1 METKEQ
7 LQPVPDTPD
16 APAVPEAP
24 DIPEQDSTPTW
35 KAPKKKRRWPKVVIA
50 VVVILALI
58 FFFVIRPML
67 GAGKDLLAGAYLT
80 SAAQM
85 QDMTVS
91 VSSTGTIQ
99 PIDSYNVSGMVT
111 GEVLEAPFEVGDQVE
126 KGDVLYRIDPG
137 SAETALQ
144 QAQLSVQ
151 QAQLN
156 YNSIADGLAPKA
168 SGAGVVQQLHVKK
181 GDMVSAGSP
190 IADIAN
196 TSTMTLTLPFQ
207 SADAAR
213 ISVGQAA
220 TVTLAGTLETL
231 PGTVESVA
239 SADLVGNGGA
249 LVRQVKIRVQNP
261 GALTTATTATAKVG
275 DIACAGSGTFEASL
289 SQTIT
294 ATGSGEVVSVNTSV
308 GSWVSAGQVLVNL
321 GGSSAETSLENAS
334 ISLQNAQLSLQN
346 AQDALDNY
354 TITAPISGTVIE
366 KNFKAGDT
374 IDNNSL
380 TAAGGTLAVLY
391 DMSTLTFEMKIDEK
405 DINKIQAGQEVTIT
419 ADAVEGV
426 TYSGVVDTVNING
439 TTVSGQTNYPVTVVI
454 NDPQDLKPGMNVSA
468 DIIVERAGTVL
479 CVPVDAVNRGS
490 DKPTVQVAGEGALDE
505 QGNVVDP
512 SKLETREVTLGR
524 NDTNNIEIT
533 SGLKEGEVVVW
544 VNEVSNPL
552 AAMMGM

>member
-7 LQPVPDTPD
+7 LQTAPEVPVIAD
-16 APAVPEAP
+16 AP
-24 DIPEQDSTPTW
+24 EQNSTPTW

-50 VVVILALI
+50 VLLVLAAL

-67 GAGKDLLAGAYLT
+67 GAGKELLAGAYLT
-80 SAAQM
+80 STAQM
-85 QDMTVS
+85 QEMTVS

-156 YNSIADGLAPKA
+156 YDSIVDGLNPKA
-168 SGAGVVQQLHVKK
+168 SGAGVVQKLHVKK
-181 GDMVSAGSP
+181 GDLVSAGSP
-190 IADIAN
+190 IADISD
-196 TSTMTLTLPFQ
+196 TSTMTLTVPFQ
-207 SADAAR
+207 SADAQR
-213 ISVGQAA
+213 IAVGSSAQ
-220 TVTLAGTLETL
+220 VTLAGTLETL
-231 PGTVESVA
+231 TGTVESVA
-239 SADLVGNGGA
+239 NADLVGNGGA

-261 GALTTATTATAKVG
+261 GALTTSTTATAKVG
-275 DIACAGSGTFEASL
+275 SISCAGSGTFEANL
-289 SQTIT
+289 TQTVV
-294 ATGSGEVVSVNTSV
+294 ATGSGEVVSLNVST
-308 GSWVSAGQVLVNL
+308 GSRVSAGQVLATL
-321 GGSSAETSLENAS
+321 GGSSAQTSLENAS

-405 DINKIQAGQEVTIT
+405 DINKVQVGQEVTIT

-426 TYSGVVDTVNING
+426 TFSGVVDTVNING

-468 DIIVERAGTVL
+468 DIILERAGTVL

-490 DKPTVQVAGEGALDE
+490 DKPTVQVAQEGALDE
-505 QGNVVDP
+505 NGNVVDP

-524 NDTNNIEIT
+524 NDNDNIEIT
-533 SGLKEGEVVVW
+533 SGLSEGEIVVW
-544 VNEVSNPL
+544 VNEVSNPF

>member
-7 LQPVPDTPD
+7 LQSVPDTSD

-24 DIPEQDSTPTW
+24 DTPEQDSAPTW
-35 KAPKKKRRWPKVVIA
+35 KAPKKKRRWPKIVIA
-50 VVVILALI
+50 VVVVLALV

-80 SAAQM
+80 STSQM
-85 QDMTVS
+85 QEMTVS

-181 GDMVSAGSP
+181 GDMVAAGSP
-190 IADIAN
+190 IADISD

-261 GALTTATTATAKVG
+261 GALTTATTATARVG

-321 GGSSAETSLENAS
+321 GGASAETSLENAS
-334 ISLQNAQLSLQN
+334 LSLQNAQLSLQN

-426 TYSGVVDTVNING
+426 TFSGVVDTVNING

-505 QGNVVDP
+505 QGNVIDP

-524 NDTNNIEIT
+524 NDTDNIEIT

>member
-7 LQPVPDTPD
+7 LQTAPEVPVIAD
-16 APAVPEAP
+16 A
-24 DIPEQDSTPTW
+24 PEQDSTPTW

-50 VVVILALI
+50 VLLVLAAL

-67 GAGKDLLAGAYLT
+67 GAGKELLAGAYLT
-80 SAAQM
+80 STAQM
-85 QDMTVS
+85 QEMTVS

-156 YNSIADGLAPKA
+156 YDSIVDGLNPKA
-168 SGAGVVQQLHVKK
+168 SGAGVVQKLHVKK
-181 GDMVSAGSP
+181 GDLVSAGSP
-190 IADIAN
+190 IADISD
-196 TSTMTLTLPFQ
+196 TSTMTLTVPFQ
-207 SADAAR
+207 SADAQR
-213 ISVGQAA
+213 IALGSSAQ
-220 TVTLAGTLETL
+220 VTLAGTLETL
-231 PGTVESVA
+231 TGTVESVA
-239 SADLVGNGGA
+239 NADLVGNGGA

-261 GALTTATTATAKVG
+261 GALTTSTTATAKVG
-275 DIACAGSGTFEASL
+275 SIACAGSGTFEANL
-289 SQTIT
+289 TQTFV
-294 ATGSGEVVSVNTSV
+294 ATGSGEVVSLNVST
-308 GSWVSAGQVLVNL
+308 GSRVSAGQVLATL
-321 GGSSAETSLENAS
+321 GGSSAQTSLENAS

-405 DINKIQAGQEVTIT
+405 DINKVKVGQEVTIT

-426 TYSGVVDTVNING
+426 TFSGVVDTVNING

-490 DKPTVQVAGEGALDE
+490 DKPTVQVAQEGALDE
-505 QGNVVDP
+505 NGNVVDP

-524 NDTNNIEIT
+524 NDNDNIEIT
-533 SGLKEGEVVVW
+533 SGLSEGEIVVW
-544 VNEVSNPL
+544 VNEVSNPF

>member
-7 LQPVPDTPD
+7 LQPVADTAD
-16 APAVPEAP
+16 TPAVPEAP
-24 DIPEQDSTPTW
+24 EVSEQESTPTW
-35 KAPKKKRRWPKVVIA
+35 KAPKKKRRWPKIVIA
-50 VVVILALI
+50 IVVILAALA
-58 FFFVIRPML
+58 FFVVRPML
-67 GAGKDLLAGAYLT
+67 GAGKNLLAGAYLT
-80 SAAQM
+80 STAQM
-85 QDMTVS
+85 KDMTVS

-144 QAQLSVQ
+144 QAQLAVQ
-151 QAQLN
+151 QAQLS

-168 SGAGVVQQLHVKK
+168 SAAGVVQQLHVKV
-181 GDMVSAGSP
+181 GDMVAAGSP
-190 IADIAN
+190 IADISD
-196 TSTMTLTLPFQ
+196 TSTMTITLPFQ

-213 ISVGQAA
+213 ISVGEAA

-275 DIACAGSGTFEASL
+275 SIACAGSGTFEANL

-294 ATGSGEVVSVNTSV
+294 ATGSGQVVSVNTSV
-308 GSWVSAGQVLVNL
+308 GSRVSAGQVLVNL

-334 ISLQNAQLSLQN
+334 LSLQNAQLSLQN
-346 AQDALDNY
+346 AQDALENY

-405 DINKIQAGQEVTIT
+405 DINKIQVGQEVTIT

-454 NDPQDLKPGMNVSA
+454 NDSQDLKPGMNVSA

-505 QGNVVDP
+505 NGNVTDP

-524 NDTNNIEIT
+524 NDNDNIEIT

>member
-7 LQPVPDTPD
+7 LQTAPEVPVIAD
-16 APAVPEAP
+16 A
-24 DIPEQDSTPTW
+24 PEQDSTPTW
-35 KAPKKKRRWPKVVIA
+35 KAPKKKRRWPKVVIT
-50 VVVILALI
+50 VLLVLAAL

-67 GAGKDLLAGAYLT
+67 GAGKELLAGAYLT
-80 SAAQM
+80 STAQM
-85 QDMTVS
+85 QEMTVS

-126 KGDVLYRIDPG
+126 KGDILYRIDPG

-156 YNSIADGLAPKA
+156 YDSIVDGLNPKA
-168 SGAGVVQQLHVKK
+168 SGAGVVQKLHVKK
-181 GDMVSAGSP
+181 GDLVSAGSP
-190 IADIAN
+190 IADISD
-196 TSTMTLTLPFQ
+196 TSTMTLTVPFQ
-207 SADAAR
+207 SADAQR
-213 ISVGQAA
+213 IAVGSSAQ
-220 TVTLAGTLETL
+220 VTLAGTLETL
-231 PGTVESVA
+231 TGTVESVA
-239 SADLVGNGGA
+239 NADLVGNGGA

-261 GALTTATTATAKVG
+261 GALTTSTTATAKVG
-275 DIACAGSGTFEASL
+275 SIACAGSGTFEANL
-289 SQTIT
+289 TQTVV
-294 ATGSGEVVSVNTSV
+294 ATGSGEVVSLNVSA
-308 GSWVSAGQVLVNL
+308 GSRVSAGQVLATL
-321 GGSSAETSLENAS
+321 GGSSAQTSLENAS

-405 DINKIQAGQEVTIT
+405 DINKIQVGQEVTIT

-426 TYSGVVDTVNING
+426 TFSGVVDTVNING

-490 DKPTVQVAGEGALDE
+490 DKPTVQVAQKGALDE
-505 QGNVVDP
+505 NGNVVDP

-524 NDTNNIEIT
+524 NDNDNIEIT
-533 SGLKEGEVVVW
+533 SGLSEGEIVVW
-544 VNEVSNPL
+544 VNEVSNPF

>member
-7 LQPVPDTPD
+7 LQTVPVSSTPAQ
-16 APAVPEAP
+16 APQ
-24 DIPEQDSTPTW
+24 QDSAPTW
-35 KAPKKKRRWPKVVIA
+35 KAPKKKRRWPKIVLLVA
-50 VVVILALI
+50 VILAALI
-58 FFFVIRPML
+58 FFVMRSML
-67 GAGKDLLAGAYLT
+67 GAGKNLLAGAYLT
-80 SAAQM
+80 ATAQM
-85 QDMTVS
+85 QEMTVS

-137 SAETALQ
+137 SAQTTVQQAQLAVQ
-144 QAQLSVQ
+144 QAQLS
-151 QAQLN
+151 
-156 YNSIADGLAPKA
+156 YDSIADGLAPKA

-181 GDMVSAGSP
+181 GDLVTAGSP
-190 IADIAN
+190 IADISD

-213 ISVGQAA
+213 ISVGEAA

-239 SADLVGNGGA
+239 AADLVGNGGA

-275 DIACAGSGTFEASL
+275 DIACAGSGTFEANL

-294 ATGSGEVVSVNTSV
+294 AAGSGEVVSVNTSV
-308 GSWVSAGQVLVNL
+308 GSRVSPGQVLVNL
-321 GGSSAETSLENAS
+321 GGSSAETSLENAAL
-334 ISLQNAQLSLQN
+334 SLQNAQLSLQN
-346 AQDALDNY
+346 AQDALENY

-405 DINKIQAGQEVTIT
+405 DINKIQVGQEVTIT

-426 TYSGVVDTVNING
+426 TFSGVVDTVNING

-454 NDPQDLKPGMNVSA
+454 NDPQNLKPGMNVSA

-505 QGNVVDP
+505 EGNVTDP

-524 NDTNNIEIT
+524 NDNDNIEIT
-533 SGLKEGEVVVW
+533 SGLTEGDVVVW
-544 VNEVSNPL
+544 ANEVSNPL
-552 AAMMGM
+552 ASMMGM

>member
-7 LQPVPDTPD
+7 LQTAPEVPVIAD
-16 APAVPEAP
+16 A
-24 DIPEQDSTPTW
+24 PEQDSTPTW

-50 VVVILALI
+50 VLLVLAAL

-67 GAGKDLLAGAYLT
+67 GAGKELLAGAYLT
-80 SAAQM
+80 STAQM
-85 QDMTVS
+85 QEMTVS

-111 GEVLEAPFEVGDQVE
+111 GEVLEAPFEVGDQVQ

-156 YNSIADGLAPKA
+156 YDSIVDGLNPKA
-168 SGAGVVQQLHVKK
+168 SGAGVVQKLHVKK
-181 GDMVSAGSP
+181 GDLVSAGSP
-190 IADIAN
+190 IADISD
-196 TSTMTLTLPFQ
+196 TSTMTLTVPFQ
-207 SADAAR
+207 SADAQGIA
-213 ISVGQAA
+213 VGSSAQ
-220 TVTLAGTLETL
+220 VTLAGTLETL
-231 PGTVESVA
+231 TGTVESVA
-239 SADLVGNGGA
+239 NADLVGNGGA

-261 GALTTATTATAKVG
+261 GALTTSTTATAKVG
-275 DIACAGSGTFEASL
+275 SIACAGSGTFEANL
-289 SQTIT
+289 TQTVV
-294 ATGSGEVVSVNTSV
+294 ATGSGEVVSLNVSA
-308 GSWVSAGQVLVNL
+308 GSRVSAGQVLATL
-321 GGSSAETSLENAS
+321 GGSSAQTSLENAS

-405 DINKIQAGQEVTIT
+405 DINKVQVGQEVTIT

-426 TYSGVVDTVNING
+426 TFSGVVDTVNING

-490 DKPTVQVAGEGALDE
+490 DKPTVQVAQEGALDE
-505 QGNVVDP
+505 SGNVVDP

-524 NDTNNIEIT
+524 NDNDNIEIT
-533 SGLKEGEVVVW
+533 SGLSEGEIVVW
-544 VNEVSNPL
+544 VNEVSNPF

>member
-7 LQPVPDTPD
+7 LQTVSVSS
-16 APAVPEAP
+16 APAQAP
-24 DIPEQDSTPTW
+24 QQDSAPTW
-35 KAPKKKRRWPKVVIA
+35 KAPKKKRRWPKIVLLVA
-50 VVVILALI
+50 VILAALI
-58 FFFVIRPML
+58 FFVVRSML
-67 GAGKDLLAGAYLT
+67 GAGKNLLAGAYLT
-80 SAAQM
+80 ATAQM
-85 QDMTVS
+85 QEMTVS

-137 SAETALQ
+137 SAQTTVQQAQLAVQ
-144 QAQLSVQ
+144 QAQLS
-151 QAQLN
+151 
-156 YNSIADGLAPKA
+156 YDSIADGLAPKA

-181 GDMVSAGSP
+181 GDLVTAGSP
-190 IADIAN
+190 IADISD

-213 ISVGQAA
+213 ISVGEAA

-239 SADLVGNGGA
+239 AADLVGNGGA

-275 DIACAGSGTFEASL
+275 DIACAGSGTFEANL

-294 ATGSGEVVSVNTSV
+294 AAGSGEVVSVNTSV
-308 GSWVSAGQVLVNL
+308 GSRVSPGQVLVNL
-321 GGSSAETSLENAS
+321 GGSSAETSLENAAL
-334 ISLQNAQLSLQN
+334 SLQNAQLSLQN
-346 AQDALDNY
+346 AQDALENY

-405 DINKIQAGQEVTIT
+405 DINKIQVGQEVTIT

-426 TYSGVVDTVNING
+426 TFSGVVDTVNING

-505 QGNVVDP
+505 EGNVIDP

-524 NDTNNIEIT
+524 NDNDNIEIT
-533 SGLKEGEVVVW
+533 SGLTEGDVVVW
-544 VNEVSNPL
+544 ANEVSNPL
-552 AAMMGM
+552 ASMMGM